1 MYVMEPLQV
10 TDTSLLGSN
19 IAENDYPAWSPATTY
34 TLAARVIR
42 NHAIWQAVQGS
53 NTNHDPALD
62 DGTWWIRVQ
71 ATNRWRAF
79 DSVISDP
86 VTRVGGPIT
95 YQLQFDRTV
104 DSIVFFEV
112 NAIDI
117 DIVITDPIDGVIYD
131 ATYSMAS
138 SEGEIIDAWTY
149 FFTPITAQSTL
160 TAEWL
165 PGWAGCTIDIS
176 INSTGTTAVGE
187 IFFGSREQLG
197 ETLVET
203 TVGFKDYS
211 TKGRDEF
218 GNALV
223 VQRDFTKV
231 IGYKFAFPTYDVDR
245 ILRLLTRLRATPAV
259 YTGGAG
265 TDQYSL
271 AVAGF
276 FQDFNVGLTTTISFG
291 TLEVESLV

>member
-1 MYVMEPLQV
+1 MYVMEPLQI

-19 IAENDYPAWSPATTY
+19 LAEDDHPVWSPATTY
-34 TLAARVIR
+34 SVASRVIR
-42 NHAIWQAVQGS
+42 NHVIWQAVQGS

-86 VTRVGGPIT
+86 ATRVGGSIT

-112 NAIDI
+112 NAEDI

-131 ATYSMAS
+131 ATYSLAS
-138 SEGEIIDAWTY
+138 SVGEVIDAWTY
-149 FFTPITAQSTL
+149 FFNPITAQSTL

-165 PGWAGCTIDIS
+165 PGRAGCTIDIS
-176 INSTGTTAVGE
+176 INSTGTTSVGE
-187 IFFGSREQLG
+187 IFFGSREQIG
-197 ETLVET
+197 ETLEET
-203 TVGFKDYS
+203 SVGFRDYS
-211 TKGRDEF
+211 VKSRDEF
-218 GNALV
+218 GNAFV
-223 VQRDFTKV
+223 VERDFAKIV
-231 IGYKFAFPTYDVDR
+231 NYKFSFPTYDIDR
-245 ILRLLTRLRATPAV
+245 IMRLLTRLRATPAV

-276 FQDFNVGLTTTISFG
+276 FQDFTVPLTTTLSFG
-291 TLEVESLV
+291 NLEVESLV